1 MIEIIS
7 RRFKEDWHAHKCPRC
22 KKISCEPNTVC
33 GKTSGDHVF
42 ICLICLQDYR
52 LRLGTDMLL
61 DSYLDQ
67 NQLGHLQ
74 EVAPDEKS
82 DVLDQLDAFRR
93 QKQLEV
99 LAERAKAIPPAAPV
113 TPQQQAAATHEE
125 IEKLREEA
133 DVITY
138 DEVVAETERLK
149 KEEEI

>member
-1 MIEIIS
+1 M
-7 RRFKEDWHAHKCPRC
+7 
-22 KKISCEPNTVC
+22 VC
-33 GKTSGDHVF
+33 AKTSGPHVF
-42 ICLICLQDYR
+42 ICINCLQDYR
-52 LRLGTDMLL
+52 LRLGTDVLL
-61 DSYLDQ
+61 DSYLEQ
-67 NQLGHLQ
+67 NQLNRLQ
-74 EVAPDEKS
+74 DYAPDEKS
-82 DVLDQLDAFRR
+82 DVLDQLDAYRR

-99 LAERAKAIPPAAPV
+99 LAERAKALPPVAPV